1 MIEAPP
7 PHTITVARQV
17 SGVDVPHAWRH
28 LDGYDAS
35 DSEHEQLDWRG
46 QLGDVG
52 RYTGEESESDSSD
65 GGTDDECI
73 SERMA
78 AFEAQRVRK
87 ARRERG
93 PRDRRGER
101 AKRKGSQPLGEVQRL
116 WDAEMTSSSQKSS
129 DDDRE
134 SLTSETDMRARRAE
148 GASADKSRSKAK
160 ESTTTGEVATDDTF
174 ATRLEGRAVRFG
186 SEESAGEDQPD
197 DRRQRPTGERWGQRG
212 RVARVADF
220 ARWAEAGTAT
230 ADDTE
235 PQTKRARK
243 RAGRAERHSVASK
256 VSDTTGG
263 EGGAAASQKL
273 LTRRPSAHQALPG
286 GEPGDPASVPGRKT
300 PQGDT
305 GTPLRDGCTFVLGC
319 PTGETV
325 DNQRR
330 ERRTSLSAN
339 AEAAAHGGALP
350 TTRKADSSKKELV
363 GILKKMQ
370 IGAGERRTVS
380 AGHGFKTTATIE
392 VAVNDDERNDAESE
406 RRRLERA
413 AEQPSTKRRPTPAE
427 TDDVVRR
434 RKLAL
439 TYDRG
444 RNVLGSRQRQR
455 WVHQLDELGELPQ
468 GAQRAEAIKA
478 LGAQR
483 QRAEAYAA
491 AAAKA
496 APRGGGRTA
505 PVALGSSVPEGLEAA
520 AAAGLSLDDIIK
532 LPSYSMARVANESD
546 EFVIRAPFPVTNV
559 SPADDP
565 MPPVP
570 DANATAD
577 DPDWRPT
584 SLLDVY
590 TEAGVRAIMNW
601 FAEME
606 KYETDGRARG
616 GRGLKRPDDLIL
628 GDEFVQPKARGR
640 PWYLLDHVRSGGALP
655 IIPLESAA
663 PLAPVI
669 NAKRARDLGVDYHD
683 KRVLDQL
690 DSGHRNMSRCEP
702 ITVLSANHSGALR
715 FHEALDEQF
724 EHDSSPEFGWLQP
737 VVCDKTPLVLQLGD
751 ERVELNG
758 FVASCPA
765 RVEPCN
771 GVQQN
776 NKVRTT
782 TDKSWPKLEVLP
794 DGSGE
799 LAVNPLIALDELAKS
814 QFPKTTQFSAATA
827 ILMQAE
833 PKLASNTRRDAAAAT
848 AMPDYVYL
856 WKIDLQSAYRYWH
869 NHPSELWMYGKQ
881 WNGRGYLDCRTQFGD
896 ASMVQDFSRFTDF
909 FLWILRRLRDGDED
923 LRAQCDEFGSGLW
936 EKIDSVP
943 TSEAYRNWR
952 AQREAAG
959 LTGSD
964 VAITFE
970 AGYIDDIFGAALGYD
985 RAKAMRDLAVGL
997 AKFLGFDVAPK
1008 KVAGPTSQ
1016 MTVLGANLNLEQK
1029 LLTLDPDKAISYEA
1043 QVRDAQSRKSMR
1055 MTEFLSLTC
1064 KLVHAAQYRP
1074 AGRPYLTCMF
1084 TAMRQATRAGA
1095 KRVRLGRGVARDLK
1109 WWQRALVV
1117 PNDGVAFFPL
1127 NHFPPSGS
1135 IDLLEFAYDASGIEG
1150 HGAAMLCDDGD
1161 GNVVCYFTEHEWTD
1175 FEKRYHINVKEGI
1188 AGFAALSTF
1197 YTIAP
1202 CRHALAHGDNTTET
1216 ITSATNKSRSAL
1228 QSVVLQHRAAFAIQT
1243 GVVTRVRRVKSKDNV
1258 LADPVSRLARATF
1271 KEEARKLG
1279 ATKFVKLPMSKEA
1292 TELMDELA
1300 VRLAELEEDGEPTSG
1315 TAKDVEEVYAREKYY
1330 ENKQQAEDGQ
1340 STKSTDGGETSPAR
1354 WGFVSGFCG
1363 LDSMSFASEPLGGV
1377 PLAGFDVDETVQRLW
1392 TERTGIKC
1400 WGGFASVMDAACD
1413 GHLDWLQPTALI
1425 YISGS
1430 PCPDY
1435 SRAGLGHGVSGRSG
1449 SLWIDDCHLGIRL
1462 KPPVIIREMVTG
1474 IFDTDGGAPFWAAV
1488 DLYRDAG
1495 YKVGWSIRMARRHG
1509 DPTSRRRV
1517 FLVAI
1522 RPECIVDGKD
1532 AADFFSVERTSS
1544 DDEVTVA
1551 TCLDS
1556 EPEEGLQVPGE
1567 DVTWLSERD
1576 ATGYDGPRLVGTIGI
1591 GGMGWSVYDENGPAV
1606 TQKTWGQGPGGATA
1620 LYRDSDWRVR
1630 RLSPWEALRTH
1641 SFPAEASEW
1650 LKNTSEIEDDDR
1662 NETVYRLCGNSIPVL
1677 TLRDVIEHIVTN
1689 IIKPQV
1695 LTRCAAAAEAHH
1707 AARREMLETLQAA
1720 TV

>member
-1 MIEAPP
+1 M
-7 PHTITVARQV
+7 
-17 SGVDVPHAWRH
+17 
-28 LDGYDAS
+28 
-35 DSEHEQLDWRG
+35 
-46 QLGDVG
+46 
-52 RYTGEESESDSSD
+52 
-65 GGTDDECI
+65 
-73 SERMA
+73 
-78 AFEAQRVRK
+78 
-87 ARRERG
+87 
-93 PRDRRGER
+93 
-101 AKRKGSQPLGEVQRL
+101 
-116 WDAEMTSSSQKSS
+116 
-129 DDDRE
+129 
-134 SLTSETDMRARRAE
+134 
-148 GASADKSRSKAK
+148 
-160 ESTTTGEVATDDTF
+160 
-174 ATRLEGRAVRFG
+174 
-186 SEESAGEDQPD
+186 
-197 DRRQRPTGERWGQRG
+197 
-212 RVARVADF
+212 
-220 ARWAEAGTAT
+220 
-230 ADDTE
+230 
-235 PQTKRARK
+235 
-243 RAGRAERHSVASK
+243 
-256 VSDTTGG
+256 
-263 EGGAAASQKL
+263 
-273 LTRRPSAHQALPG
+273 
-286 GEPGDPASVPGRKT
+286 
-300 PQGDT
+300 
-305 GTPLRDGCTFVLGC
+305 
-319 PTGETV
+319 
-325 DNQRR
+325 
-330 ERRTSLSAN
+330 
-339 AEAAAHGGALP
+339 
-350 TTRKADSSKKELV
+350 
-363 GILKKMQ
+363 
-370 IGAGERRTVS
+370 
-380 AGHGFKTTATIE
+380 GHGFKTTATIE
-392 VAVNDDERNDAESE
+392 VAVDDGERNDAVSD

-413 AEQPSTKRRPTPAE
+413 AEQPSTKRRPAPAE
-427 TDDVVRR
+427 TDDVARR

-439 TYDRG
+439 THDRG

-455 WVHQLDELGELPQ
+455 WVHQLDELGELPK

-491 AAAKA
+491 AAARA

-546 EFVIRAPFPVTNV
+546 EFVMRAPFPVTNV

-565 MPPVP
+565 MPPVK
-570 DANATAD
+570 DASATAS
-577 DPDWRPT
+577 DPDWRPS

-606 KYETDGRARG
+606 KYEADGRAKG

-628 GDEFVQPKARGR
+628 DDEFVQPKARGR
-640 PWYLLDHVRSGGALP
+640 PWYLLDHVRSGGTLP
-655 IIPLESAA
+655 IIPLENAT

-690 DSGHRNMSRCEP
+690 DGGHRNMSRCEP
-702 ITVLSANHSGALR
+702 ITILSANHSGALR
-715 FHEALDEQF
+715 FHEALDKQF
-724 EHDSSPEFGWLQP
+724 QDDSAPERGWLQP
-737 VVCDKTPLVLQLGD
+737 VVCNETPLVLQLGS
-751 ERVELNG
+751 ERVTLSG

-765 RVEPCN
+765 RVDPCN
-771 GVQQN
+771 GVQQGS
-776 NKVRTT
+776 KVRTT

-794 DGSGE
+794 DGSVE

-814 QFPKTTQFSAATA
+814 KFPKTTQFSAATA

-833 PKLASNTRRDAAAAT
+833 PKLARDTRRDAAAAA

-856 WKIDLQSAYRYWH
+856 WKIDLRSAYRYWH

-896 ASMVQDFSRFTDF
+896 ASMVQDFSRFTDY
-909 FLWILRRLRDGDED
+909 FLWLLRRLRDGDEL
-923 LRAQCDEFGSGLW
+923 LREQCDDFGSGLW
-936 EKIDSVP
+936 DTIDSVP
-943 TSEAYRNWR
+943 TSDAYRNWR

-964 VAITFE
+964 IAITFE

-985 RAKAMRDLAVGL
+985 RAAAMRDLAIGL
-997 AKFLGFDVAPK
+997 AKFLGFDVAPN
-1008 KVAGPTSQ
+1008 KVAGPTSR
-1016 MTVLGANLNLEQK
+1016 MTVLGAQLNLEEK

-1043 QVRDAQSRKSMR
+1043 QVRDAQGRTSMR

-1109 WWQRALVV
+1109 WWRRALVV

-1150 HGAAMLCDDGD
+1150 LGAAMLCDDGD

-1197 YTIAP
+1197 YTYAP

-1279 ATKFVKLPMSKEA
+1279 ATKFVRLPMSKETTA
-1292 TELMDELA
+1292 LMDELA
-1300 VRLAELEEDGEPTSG
+1300 VRLAELEQDGEPTSG
-1315 TAKDVEEVYAREKYY
+1315 TAKDVAEVYAREKYY
-1330 ENKQQAEDGQ
+1330 ESKQQAEDDRN
-1340 STKSTDGGETSPAR
+1340 TTDANDDGTAPAR

-1363 LDSMSFASEPLGGV
+1363 LDSMSFAAEPLGGR

-1413 GHLDWLQPTALI
+1413 GHLDWLQPMSLI

-1435 SRAGLGHGVSGRSG
+1435 SRAGLGHGVSGRTG

-1462 KPPVIIREMVTG
+1462 RPPVIIREMVTG
-1474 IFDTDGGAPFWAAV
+1474 IFDADGGAPFWAAV

-1522 RPECIVDGKD
+1522 RPDCIVDGKD
-1532 AADFFSVERTSS
+1532 ATDFFTVERTSS

-1551 TCLDS
+1551 SCLDS
-1556 EPEEGLQVPGE
+1556 EPEEGLQVPSE
-1567 DVTWLSERD
+1567 DVTWLDERD

-1641 SFPAEASEW
+1641 SFPAEVSEW
-1650 LKNTSEIEDDDR
+1650 LKHTSEIEDDDR
-1662 NETVYRLCGNSIPVL
+1662 DGTAYRLCGNSIPVL

-1695 LTRCAAAAEAHH
+1695 LAKCAAAAEAHQ
-1707 AARREMLETLQAA
+1707 AARSEMLEALQAA
-1720 TV
+1720 TM